1 MSLLYAVLGLFVL
14 LGTVV
19 DLLWTTLWVE
29 GGAGPLTD
37 RLMRSIWC
45 GLRRTA
51 DRHSRRLTLAG
62 PLILVVSLSTWIVLL
77 WLGWTL
83 IFAGAENAVTE
94 VNGPA
99 TVTWVERFYFTGYS
113 LFTLGNG
120 GFAPSGAVW
129 QIVTVV
135 MTASGMLFITLI
147 VTYVLSILGV
157 VTQKQ
162 QFASN
167 VSGLGAYSEAVVE
180 AGWNGSE
187 LDGFDL
193 PIETITTELNELT
206 VNHMAYPILHYF
218 YTQRRQYSAVVS
230 VAILDDSLT
239 LLRFGV
245 PPEHQ
250 PSTAVLKNA
259 RSSVEN
265 YLEMVSDTFAQ
276 SDGTPPEPDLN
287 MLRENGI
294 PTVSDED
301 FADALEEKQERRR
314 RLHGLTDADA
324 RYWPRPENE

>member
-1 MSLLYAVLGLFVL
+1 MLG
-14 LGTVV
+14 GTIT

-37 RLMRSIWC
+37 RLMGGIWS

-62 PLILVVSLSTWIVLL
+62 PLILVVSLSTWIALL
-77 WLGWTL
+77 WFGWTL
-83 IFAGAENAVTE
+83 LFASAANAVIE
-94 VNGPA
+94 VNGPT
-99 TVTWVERFYFTGYS
+99 TVTWVEKFYFTGYS

-120 GFAPSGAVW
+120 GFAPGGGIWKIA
-129 QIVTVV
+129 TVL

-167 VSGLGAYSEAVVE
+167 VSGLGTYSEAFVE
-180 AGWNGSE
+180 AGWNGRE

-193 PIETITTELNELT
+193 PIETITTELNQLT

-245 PPEHQ
+245 PQEHR
-250 PSTAVLKNA
+250 PSSAILKNA

-287 MLRENGI
+287 RLRENGI
-294 PTVSDED
+294 PTTSEED
-301 FADALEEKQERRR
+301 FTDALEELKMRRR
-314 RLHGLTDADA
+314 KLHGLTDADA
-324 RYWPRPENE
+324 RYWPRPEDE